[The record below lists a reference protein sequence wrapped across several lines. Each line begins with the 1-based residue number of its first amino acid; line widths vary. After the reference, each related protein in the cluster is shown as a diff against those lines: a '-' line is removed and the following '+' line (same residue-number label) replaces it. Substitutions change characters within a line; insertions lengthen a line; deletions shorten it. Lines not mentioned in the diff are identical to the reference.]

1 MDEHAPLC
9 EQCGYDIAGL
19 ETTGACPECGR
30 PIRRSLALSRTGSLW
45 QQAPSFTSWWR
56 TNLAV
61 VMRPREVFASLR
73 VEMPRSNSLAVINC
87 VLAAAVLVA
96 PWIGTLAGD
105 PARAAR
111 GESAALQAFTFA
123 WVFVAQ
129 VAAVAFILLLLTWC
143 EYLGIRFISARRKWR
158 LTRAAAWQV
167 CCHATIGWVAAT
179 LAPLIAL
186 AIIYTLRIVLNLPM
200 GSVIDLRKYGIGYTS
215 VGGMLAVALPIVFV
229 VLGLFVYELLVHLGV
244 RANRFAASL

>member
-30 PIRRSLALSRTGSLW
+30 PIVRSLAPSRSGSLW
-45 QQAPSFTSWWR
+45 QQSPGFSSWWR

-61 VMRPREVFASLR
+61 ATRPRAVFSSLR
-73 VEMPRSNSLAVINC
+73 VEMPRSSSLALINC
-87 VLAAAVLVA
+87 TLAAAVLVA
-96 PWIGTLAGD
+96 PWVGTLVGD
-105 PARAAR
+105 PARAVR
-111 GESAALQAFTFA
+111 GESAALQAFTVA

-129 VAAVAFILLLLTWC
+129 VAAVAFILLMLTWC
-143 EYLGIRFISARRKWR
+143 EYLGIRFIAARRRWR

-167 CCHATIGWVAAT
+167 CCHSTIGWVAAT

-186 AIIYTLRIVLNLPM
+186 AIIYTLRIIVNLPM
-200 GSVIDLRKYGIGYTS
+200 GSVIDLRRYGLGYTS

-229 VLGLFVYELLVHLGV
+229 VLGLFLYELLVHLGV

>member
-1 MDEHAPLC
+1 VDEHAPLC